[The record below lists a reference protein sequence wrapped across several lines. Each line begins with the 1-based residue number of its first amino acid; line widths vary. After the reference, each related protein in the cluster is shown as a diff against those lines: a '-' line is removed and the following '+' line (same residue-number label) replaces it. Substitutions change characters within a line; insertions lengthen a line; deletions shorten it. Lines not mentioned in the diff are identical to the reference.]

1 MIVRFSTS
9 DNLDLKTKAYRD
21 LKWISIVTAISLVLA
36 VYFDV
41 LDVFVHWYITE
52 KEPYELEEIIP
63 VFLVLPFAM
72 AFFSWRRWQ
81 DLLSEI
87 KKRKRAEEM
96 LRVEK
101 ESLQRALSKI
111 RTLSGLLPICSS
123 CKKIR
128 DDKGYWHQVEMYIR
142 DHSEADFSHSI
153 CPECAEKLYSEY
165 IGEA

>member
-96 LRVEK
+96 LREEK
-101 ESLQRALSKI
+101 DSLQCALSRI

>member
-9 DNLDLKTKAYRD
+9 DNPDLKAKAYRD
-21 LKWISIVTAISLVLA
+21 LKWIGIVAATSLALA
-36 VYFDV
+36 VYFDARD
-41 LDVFVHWYITE
+41 LFVHWYITK

-63 VFLVLPFAM
+63 VFLVLPFAL

-87 KKRKRAEEM
+87 KKRKQVEEM
-96 LRVEK
+96 LREEK
-101 ESLQRALSKI
+101 DGLQRALSKI

-128 DDKGYWHQVEMYIR
+128 DDKGYWHQVESYIS
-142 DHSEADFSHSI
+142 DHSKAEFSHSI
-153 CPECAEKLYSEY
+153 CPECTEKLYSEY
-165 IGEA
+165 IDEE